1 MRWVQTP
8 SLLPFPDLTQ
18 PEVAYPLYVQPEVN
32 PRYVSRIDGVYLQN
46 LDMDE
51 LIEKVRSSLRPLSCI
66 VLLVS
71 SHLTHVGQAL
81 LCVSTVLCRQQCGL
95 ACRRIAKWFPSV
107 QCSCSADLVLG
118 CMSTQCQEDILC

>member
-1 MRWVQTP
+1 MALTRHYTPLHQLRRKAAQHVISKCLDASSISCDASHVTQMRWVQTP

-51 LIEKVRSSLRPLSCI
+51 LIEKVRSSLRPLS
-66 VLLVS
+66 V
-71 SHLTHVGQAL
+71 
-81 LCVSTVLCRQQCGL
+81 
-95 ACRRIAKWFPSV
+95 
-107 QCSCSADLVLG
+107 
-118 CMSTQCQEDILC
+118 